1 MKCGNSNTFSAA
13 EVECIYTHF

>member
-1 MKCGNSNTFSAA
+1 MKCGNSNSFSAA